1 MLIPIQ
7 KILTMNLK
15 TLAIILF
22 TLFFYSC
29 NVGTT
34 RTWNTENI
42 NKDTKGQIKAL
53 NDNLMKCI
61 KNNDLTGLRS
71 LLSDGLIE
79 KSGKDMEQFVK
90 QVAPMLTTA
99 GYKVF
104 NEQYV
109 NNSAIGLDN
118 NIPVNI
124 SSDHGYTIS
133 YKALNKE
140 MYVSLLLPEGLTNEL
155 LITAIYGKYGE
166 DWKLNIIQFGSYSV
180 MGKNAPDY
188 YKMAKESYD
197 KANLIDAV
205 NYSWISTQL
214 LRPGN
219 TFIQYQRQ
227 PEITAF
233 QLKVTKEAN
242 AKYQMPLALDQVPG
256 KPEVFRI
263 YPEMLGDGV
272 YPMVYY
278 RSRIKLADTA
288 ALRIENE
295 AVKKEVNRLFKGIN
309 ENKQA
314 VLYWAFNELPDG
326 KKQVEHF
333 GFVDKIKD

>member
-1 MLIPIQ
+1 
-7 KILTMNLK
+7 MNLK

-22 TLFFYSC
+22 ALFFYSC

-53 NDNLMKCI
+53 NDSLMKCI
-61 KNNDLTGLRS
+61 KNNDLAGLRS
-71 LLSDGLIE
+71 LLSDALME
-79 KSGKDMEQFVK
+79 KSGNDMEQFVK
-90 QVAPMLTTA
+90 QVGLMLKTT
-99 GYKVF
+99 GYKVL
-104 NEQYV
+104 NEQYA
-109 NNSAIGLDN
+109 NNSAVGLDN

-124 SSDHGYTIS
+124 SSDQGYTIH

-180 MGKNAPDY
+180 MGKKAPDY
-188 YKMAKESYD
+188 YKMAKESYG

-205 NYSWISTQL
+205 NYSWIATRL
-214 LRPGN
+214 LQPAN
-219 TFIQYQRQ
+219 AFIQYQKQ
-227 PEITAF
+227 SEITAF

-242 AKYQMPLALDQVPG
+242 GKYQMPLVLDQIPG

-263 YPEMLGDGV
+263 YPEVLGDGI

-288 ALRIENE
+288 ALRVENE
-295 AVKKEVNRLFKGIN
+295 AVKKEVNRIFKGIN
-309 ENKQA
+309 EDKQA

-326 KKQVEHF
+326 QKRVEHF
-333 GFVDKIKD
+333 GFADKIKD